1 MIDDYIWS
9 CGDSVRWDLL
19 ELSGTWD
26 VVQYSLPM
34 QRWGIEALVLAQNTW
49 NNSEQIGRTFQTVES
64 LWNLCAHALSKQ
76 WTWLL
81 APTWHTVPIRDKVY
95 LKGST
100 PKWSTSEHCSP
111 STDALLQCLTGERES
126 TSQPSSSDLI
136 NQTSRSSSS
145 KGKKK
150 TYTGVHL
157 RTCSCQITFDLLSDR
172 WRKKWSCG
180 TSPAESFMTLPL
192 PGCWSLTKVCP
203 VELRSTMDTFK
214 GSTSAKVPGVKW
226 GCSMLFLKWGYPSWM
241 VYLCLF
247 HGKSYYII
255 INMIFNV
262 WFGVTTILGHL
273 WTPPFIDRKQYERNN
288 MKPLISFDSP
298 NFTKPCVGS
307 TTTSAWTRETDLR
320 RATPWQTTCC
330 CCWSFLSVSTSERT
344 PKDFNLLPSSH
355 NKSRDLSASV
365 RANS

>member
-1 MIDDYIWS
+1 MIIYGPVVIVLDETCWS
-9 CGDSVRWDLL
+9 FLAPGTSCNTPCQCSDG
-19 ELSGTWD
+19 ELRHLSWPKTHGTTRNK
-26 VVQYSLPM
+26 LGEHF
-34 QRWGIEALVLAQNTW
+34 R
-49 NNSEQIGRTFQTVES
+49 

-145 KGKKK
+145 KGKK

-157 RTCSCQITFDLLSDR
+157 RTCSCQIFWSVADR

-241 VYLCLF
+241 VYF
-247 HGKSYYII
+247 MANP
-255 INMIFNV
+255 IN
-262 WFGVTTILGHL
+262 
-273 WTPPFIDRKQYERNN
+273 
-288 MKPLISFDSP
+288 
-298 NFTKPCVGS
+298 
-307 TTTSAWTRETDLR
+307 
-320 RATPWQTTCC
+320 
-330 CCWSFLSVSTSERT
+330 
-344 PKDFNLLPSSH
+344 
-355 NKSRDLSASV
+355 
-365 RANS
+365 